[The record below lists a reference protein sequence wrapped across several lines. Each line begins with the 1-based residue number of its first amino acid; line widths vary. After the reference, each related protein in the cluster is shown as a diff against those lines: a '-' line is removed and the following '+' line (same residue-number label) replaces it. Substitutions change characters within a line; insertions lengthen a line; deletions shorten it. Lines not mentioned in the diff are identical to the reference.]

1 MKKHIIYRKQ
11 TKQVEMISDGKIKYD
26 KSIFA
31 EKEMILTPTKFKE
44 LLDSER
50 TLLINGKLILN
61 PRIDKQT
68 KIKELEDEL
77 EQITDLDET
86 KQLIKKLINL

>member
-1 MKKHIIYRKQ
+1 MYIIYKKQ
-11 TKQVEMISDGKIKYD
+11 TKKVEMISEGQIKYD

-31 EKEMILTPTKFKE
+31 EKEMALTKKQLNE
-44 LLDSER
+44 LYNSER

-61 PRIDKQT
+61 PRINKQT
-68 KIKELEDEL
+68 KIKELETEL
-77 EQITDLDET
+77 EQATDLDAT

>member
-1 MKKHIIYRKQ
+1 MYIIYKKQ
-11 TKQVEMISDGKIKYD
+11 TKQVEMLSEGKIKYD

-31 EKEMILTPTKFKE
+31 EKEMTLNKTQLNE
-44 LLDSER
+44 LYNSER